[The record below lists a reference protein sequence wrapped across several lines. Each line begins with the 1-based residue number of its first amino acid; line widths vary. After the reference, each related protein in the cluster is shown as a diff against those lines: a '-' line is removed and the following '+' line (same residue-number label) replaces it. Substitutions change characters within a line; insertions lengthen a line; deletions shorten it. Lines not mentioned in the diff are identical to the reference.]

1 MRPSLVFSSAFLA
14 ATLALF
20 VVPACG
26 GDGGETGN
34 GGSGNGGSG
43 GTGGTGGAGGGTP
56 GPCSAAGKWQITY
69 EKDMAGCVPTG
80 DLLTVTPNASDVSI
94 SVTFEGD
101 DTMPMH
107 TCNPMPPEP
116 ATYTATGT
124 VSADGCTLT
133 LESETSYCF
142 SGEGQCEERALTL
155 QINGDDATGTLTYK
169 KCWCPTIGAGPVTVN
184 ATAKRVVP

>member
-20 VVPACG
+20 GAPACG
-26 GDGGETGN
+26 GDGGDTGN
-34 GGSGNGGSG
+34 GGAGASG
-43 GTGGTGGAGGGTP
+43 GTGGTGGAGGGGT
-56 GPCSAAGKWQITY
+56 CSAAGKWEITY
-69 EKDMAGCVPTG
+69 EKDMAGCVPAG
-80 DLLTVTPNASDVSI
+80 DLLTITPNASDVSI

-116 ATYTATGT
+116 ASYTATGS

-133 LESETSYCF
+133 AESDTSYCF
-142 SGEGQCEERALTL
+142 SGEDQCEKRELTL
-155 QINGDDATGTLTYK
+155 QFAGDDAMGTLVYS
-169 KCWCPTIGAGPVTVN
+169 KCGCPTPGSGPITVK
-184 ATAKRVVP
+184 ATAKRVP